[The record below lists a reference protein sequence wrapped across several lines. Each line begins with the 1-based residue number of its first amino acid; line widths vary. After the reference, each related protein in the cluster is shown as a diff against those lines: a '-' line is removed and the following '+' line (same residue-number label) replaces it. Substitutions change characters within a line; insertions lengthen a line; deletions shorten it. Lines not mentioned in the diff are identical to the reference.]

1 MKTRRRDAE
10 EGRDAEARWQMLE
23 EQLWRLMQE
32 VHRRAMEVTMKEAE
46 GGEQGQ
52 G

>member
-1 MKTRRRDAE
+1 METRRRDAE
-10 EGRDAEARWQMLE
+10 ERRDAEARRQMLE
-23 EQLWRLMQE
+23 EQLWRLE
-32 VHRRAMEVTMKEAE
+32 VHRTAMEVTMKEAE

>member
-1 MKTRRRDAE
+1 METRRRDAE
-10 EGRDAEARWQMLE
+10 ERRDAESRRQMLE

-32 VHRRAMEVTMKEAE
+32 VHRRATEATMKEAE
-46 GGEQGQ
+46 EGEQGQ